1 LFYIFII
8 CFFQS
13 SVRKVAL
20 HTGKVLIPTSW
31 TLPWTFLSSL
41 FIVPFFESPALA
53 FNSGTSSS
61 NSFLWLRHSGLQN
74 AISPPVHVDIFVTL
88 KILAI
93 KTDTQKALRGMTS
106 TMKKTIPIFF
116 NRSRASDMKTTTLR
130 YINIKYLSFWFCF
143 MRNHSSI
150 IHRELNFTSR
160 DTPIE
165 IIYWTI
171 NNMYR

>member
-1 LFYIFII
+1 MVMIIISIKDNGDAIIFYLFIFFIKRTLQSTVDSSI
-8 CFFQS
+8 LGFQ
-13 SVRKVAL
+13 
-20 HTGKVLIPTSW
+20 
-31 TLPWTFLSSL
+31 FLSIFL
-41 FIVPFFESPALA
+41 AAIPALA
-53 FNSGTSSS
+53 ANSGTPSS

-165 IIYWTI
+165 IIY
-171 NNMYR
+171 